1 MNFSVE
7 EALRLGMAHQGG
19 RKSMYGDIQQRDEQI
34 VSGQQLLQLAE
45 HRANDTQRRTNV
57 NILQDLGKSRT
68 TNNLYAL
75 ADPDNDVR
83 FFGSMGAMGDK
94 LREINEVNDKTF
106 WPKGGMGLL
115 RNETVQNAISHG
127 RLQGIQVQAPHV
139 GGTTNVYGIPD
150 NNNRPSGY
158 KLLKISTLEEIA
170 AEIALAEA
178 EAEEIAE
185 LERNLANVSNL
196 DDDLDDD
203 DSLDD
208 LL

>member
-1 MNFSVE
+1 
-7 EALRLGMAHQGG
+7 
-19 RKSMYGDIQQRDEQI
+19 MYGDIQQRDEQI

-45 HRANDTQRRTNV
+45 HRANDTQRRMNV

-68 TNNLYAL
+68 TSNLYAL

-94 LREINEVNDKTF
+94 LREIDEVDDKTF
-106 WPKGGMGLL
+106 WPKGGRSLL
-115 RNETVQNAISHG
+115 RDNTVQNAISQG
-127 RLQGIQVQAPHV
+127 RLEGIQVHAPHI
-139 GGTTNVYGIPD
+139 GGTTNVYDIPG
-150 NNNRPSGY
+150 NNNSPSGY

-178 EAEEIAE
+178 EAKEIAE
-185 LERNLANVSNL
+185 LERNLANISNL
-196 DDDLDDD
+196 DDSFD

-208 LL
+208 QL